1 MRLNNEQLAM
11 NNSMRPITP
20 QAGRFMIRCSLVIV
34 HCLLLAACG
43 GGGNNAPSA
52 PKETS
57 LEGERTER
65 RPIDDVPAIDLSKA
79 PTDAHKRL
87 AQLFSVPSLIRES
100 LSYGGW
106 DGQNADISMQDP
118 TQAAMPVVSADYLST
133 GYKIMT
139 GTDDNKT
146 ATQDYPQSC
155 KLVVIKAPDSVATG
169 VIVANI
175 YRKLEG
181 VGFERRDP
189 VELVMGKDKLAMER
203 FVRIDSEGD
212 HDTVRIGYVATF
224 GDIVAYALEKEEPP
238 KVSGPGNTQIQR
250 VTDNRGSR
258 LGAQLI
264 TMVHHL
270 RQE

>member
-1 MRLNNEQLAM
+1 M
-11 NNSMRPITP
+11 NNDKLARNNATRRR
-20 QAGRFMIRCSLVIV
+20 AGRLIV
-34 HCLLLAACG
+34 QCALLIAHCLLLAACG
-43 GGGNNAPSA
+43 GAGNNAPAA

-57 LEGERTER
+57 LEGDRTER
-65 RPIDDVPAIDLSKA
+65 KPIDTAPAIDLSKA
-79 PTDAHKRL
+79 PTEAHKRL

-100 LSYGGW
+100 LAYGGW
-106 DGQNADISMQDP
+106 DGQSADISTQDP
-118 TQAAMPVVSADYLST
+118 AQAAMPVVSADYLST

-155 KLVVIKAPDSVATG
+155 KLVVIQAPDSVATG

-189 VELVMGKDKLAMER
+189 IELVMGKDKLHMER
-203 FVRIDSEGD
+203 FVRIDSEAD
-212 HDTVRIGYVATF
+212 HDTVRIGYVAAF

-238 KVSGPGNTQIQR
+238 KVTGPGATQIQR

-270 RQE
+270 RGE

>member
-1 MRLNNEQLAM
+1 MSFSMGNEQLATA
-11 NNSMRPITP
+11 NAKWRR
-20 QAGRFMIRCSLVIV
+20 AGLLVVQSSLLVLS
-34 HCLLLAACG
+34 CLPLAACG
-43 GGGNNAPSA
+43 GEGNHAPAA

-57 LEGERTER
+57 LEGDRAERQ
-65 RPIDDVPAIDLSKA
+65 PIDSAPAIDLSKA
-79 PTDAHKRL
+79 PTETHRRL

-100 LSYGGW
+100 LAYGGW

-118 TQAAMPVVSADYLST
+118 ARAAMPVVSADYLST

-155 KLVVIKAPDSVATG
+155 KLVVIQAPDSVASG

-181 VGFERRDP
+181 VGFEQRDP
-189 VELVMGKDKLAMER
+189 IELVMGKDKLHMER
-203 FVRIDSEGD
+203 FVRIDTEGD
-212 HDTVRIGYVATF
+212 HDTVRIGYVAAF

-238 KVSGPGNTQIQR
+238 KVTGPGDTQIQR

-270 RQE
+270 RGE